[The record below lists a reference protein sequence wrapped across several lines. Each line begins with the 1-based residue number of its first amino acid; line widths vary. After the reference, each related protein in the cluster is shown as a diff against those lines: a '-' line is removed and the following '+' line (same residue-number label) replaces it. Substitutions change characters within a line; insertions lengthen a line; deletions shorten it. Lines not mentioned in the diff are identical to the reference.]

1 MHTDPLLTFER
12 KQKHRGILVSL
23 AHTLRFLMTYLLV
36 TGGVFMVLLAT
47 LNYSAYSSRVLN
59 YINPDALIR
68 AREEVTNILSS
79 SSVQVHA
86 SENAELEKIESLEDV
101 REKLLSSSPE
111 IVYKDSYNAKELLAW
126 VSESSK
132 TTSFAMVPYENRIII
147 PRLWK
152 NIPLVDVRIESHPDY
167 EVMHETFMEELKKG
181 VVRYP
186 GTARPGE
193 VGNVFIFG
201 HSSNYPWIQSE
212 YNEVFAL
219 LDQLQDGDEITIYY
233 YQKKYIY
240 RITDRATVKPGDVGA
255 LEKRDPSKKELSLM
269 TCWPVGTT
277 LERLIVFAELVE
289 TPQ

>member
-132 TTSFAMVPYENRIII
+132 TTSFAKVPYENRIII

>member
-1 MHTDPLLTFER
+1 
-12 KQKHRGILVSL
+12 
-23 AHTLRFLMTYLLV
+23 MTYLLV